1 MSDAE
6 PAEPVA
12 PEGEHPEPVV
22 VAGFA
27 DVGEA
32 EVAQAKLR
40 AYGIESVLVDHVEGG
55 LIMAG
60 DDVAVGVEVKAA
72 DAADARELLGP
83 DPGDEGFEDG

>member
-6 PAEPVA
+6 PAA
-12 PEGEHPEPVV
+12 PAEHAEPVV
-22 VAGFA
+22 VAGFG
-27 DVGEA
+27 DIGEA

-55 LIMAG
+55 VIMAG
-60 DDVAVGVEVKAA
+60 DDVAIGVEVKAA
-72 DAADARELLGP
+72 DAADAREILGP